1 MLEKIFLAFGKMF
14 SSFLYV
20 LFLCSVYAHQCIMAD
35 TLCDLIDIQ
44 YVKYNIQ
51 CREFFCEGPL
61 QYCSDDNVC
70 LYCNLDLCQSQTPP
84 NQCQPLCKNLQLMDF
99 KGKLY
104 YHMLKRLHL
113 NIIFV
118 ALG

>member
-1 MLEKIFLAFGKMF
+1 MFLAFGKMF

-51 CREFFCEGPL
+51 CREVFCEGPL
-61 QYCSDDNVC
+61 QYWSDDNVC

-113 NIIFV
+113 KIIFV